1 MQMLRDL
8 FSRGGDEP
16 AGSVGRHR
24 GRGLLGFARRG
35 ASAARAPDA
44 LAARDRPVA
53 RDAGSASN
61 GDQPRGSAGRH
72 RDRILFGFGWPR
84 IPVAVGGG
92 LAAVLLG
99 VVALRF
105 VSASAAGC
113 AGGVPL
119 RIAATPEI
127 AAVLTDIADGWM
139 ATDPKVDGQCV
150 NATVESVPS
159 PTIASRL
166 TVYAGKGI
174 DIAAQAE
181 PTAAES
187 SLPAV
192 WVPDSTAWVK
202 RVEAI
207 NNAAFAAGPESIASS
222 PIVLAMPEAAAK
234 AVGWPDA
241 ALPMTTLK
249 AQVDSGA
256 IKLGISEPRR
266 DTAGLVAAMLL
277 ADTIATSDDDL
288 PSLLTTLRG
297 VVKTSSTGELLRTFS
312 ARMNAGT
319 ASEQAVLAF
328 DASNPPAKLAPVTL
342 NPVTPVLDYPYAIRA
357 GNSQQ
362 VAQAAAL
369 FHDALTQ
376 PSATAKFSAKGF
388 RTPDGRVGPGF
399 PFSTAR
405 DQNPQT
411 VVAVLDPARI
421 KRALDLWTAA
431 NSPARALLVLD
442 LTSSM
447 AQPAPDGTQSRAQAM
462 VAAARASLD
471 LLGGSSRAGLWT
483 FAGTNQ
489 SVLPIDDLSADQR
502 NAFDQRLANLPVGA
516 TDQSGLYAAM
526 LAGYKALKD
535 GYDPGRPNL
544 MIVLTDGGDSDAS
557 AKALAQFDQSVQMLA
572 DQIKP
577 VRVVLVGIGTD
588 AAGAANL
595 QAIAHVVGG
604 GYAPLA
610 SPAQIEPIL
619 LTALLQAVPSRP

>member
-1 MQMLRDL
+1 
-8 FSRGGDEP
+8 
-16 AGSVGRHR
+16 V
-24 GRGLLGFARRG
+24 
-35 ASAARAPDA
+35 
-44 LAARDRPVA
+44 
-53 RDAGSASN
+53 
-61 GDQPRGSAGRH
+61 GRH

-84 IPVAVGGG
+84 IPAAVGAG
-92 LAAVLLG
+92 LALVLLG

-105 VSASAAGC
+105 VSASASGC
-113 AGGVPL
+113 AGGLPL

-127 AAVLTDIADGWM
+127 AAVLTDIADDWM

-174 DIAAQAE
+174 DISAAAE
-181 PTAAES
+181 PTPAES

-192 WVPDSTAWVK
+192 WVPDSTAWLK
-202 RVEAI
+202 RVETI
-207 NNAAFAAGPESIASS
+207 DNTVFAAGPESIASS

-234 AVGWPDA
+234 AVGWPNT
-241 ALPMTTLK
+241 ALPMTSLQ
-249 AQVDSGA
+249 AQIASGA

-266 DTAGLVAAMLL
+266 ETAGLVAAMLL

-328 DASNPPAKLAPVTL
+328 DAGNPPAKLAPVTL
-342 NPVTPVLDYPYAIRA
+342 NPVTPVLDYPYAVRA

-369 FHDALTQ
+369 FRDALTQ

-399 PFSTAR
+399 PSSTAR

-447 AQPAPDGTQSRAQAM
+447 AQVAPDGTQTRAQAM

-471 LLGGSSRAGLWT
+471 LLGPSSRAGLWT
-483 FAGTNQ
+483 FADTNQ
-489 SVLPIDDLSADQR
+489 SALPIDDLTADQR
-502 NAFDQRLANLPVGA
+502 DAFDRKLSSLAVSD
-516 TDQSGLYAAM
+516 TDQAGLYDA
-526 LAGYKALKD
+526 LVAGYRTLKD

-544 MIVLTDGGDSDAS
+544 MIVLTDGGNGDTS
-557 AKALAQFDQSVQMLA
+557 ARALAQFDQSVQMLA

-588 AAGAANL
+588 AAGSANL
-595 QAIAHVVGG
+595 QDIAHVVGG
-604 GYAPLA
+604 GYAPLS
-610 SPAQIEPIL
+610 SPAQIKPIL